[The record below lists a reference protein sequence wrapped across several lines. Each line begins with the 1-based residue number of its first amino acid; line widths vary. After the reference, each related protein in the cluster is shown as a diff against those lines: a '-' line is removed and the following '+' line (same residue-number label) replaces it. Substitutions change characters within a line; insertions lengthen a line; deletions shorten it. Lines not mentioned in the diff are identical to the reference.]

1 MISCVVVDDEPLAT
15 QGLESYI
22 KQTPFLKF
30 IRAFNSTRKAIDFLQ
45 RTKVD
50 LLLLDIQMPEISG
63 IELLKSL
70 HNPPKVIFTTAY
82 RKYAFE
88 GFQLD
93 AVDYLLKP
101 IDYKQ
106 FIKSINKV
114 LTYSNKDDDKEAIF
128 IKCDGIITKVII
140 SDILYAETAKDY
152 VIIYTNEKKYMSLF
166 SLKQLEVFLPANQFY
181 RVHRSYLVNLK
192 KVDKI
197 EGNLLHIG
205 SHKIACSRTS
215 KDLVTSLI
223 LGNRF
228 IQRSGTAQE

>member
-1 MISCVVVDDEPLAT
+1 MISCVVVDDEPIAAD
-15 QGLESYI
+15 GLKSYI

-30 IRAFNSTRKAIDFLQ
+30 VRAFNSAIKAIDFLQ
-45 RTKVD
+45 ETEVD
-50 LLLLDIQMPEISG
+50 LLLLDIQMPEING

-70 HNPPKVIFTTAY
+70 SNPPKVIFTTAY

-101 IDYKQ
+101 IDYKR
-106 FIKSINKV
+106 FLKSINKV
-114 LTYSNKDDDKEAIF
+114 LLYNTKDDYNEAIF

-152 VIIYTNEKKYMSLF
+152 VIIYTDKRKYMSLF
-166 SLKQLEVFLPANQFY
+166 SLKQLEAFLPTNQFY
-181 RVHRSYLVNLK
+181 RVHRSYFVNLK

-197 EGNLLHIG
+197 EGSLLHIG
-205 SHKIACSRTS
+205 PYKIPCSRTS
-215 KDLVTSLI
+215 KDFVTSLI

-228 IQRSGTAQE
+228 IQR